1 MFSIDFWIEVYESRP
16 PCKCWQ
22 EQLPVRLY
30 LSYLGCFSICA
41 QGTLFTPIIQL
52 RTTIPSITSF
62 LLKKNI
68 FNIAILFNWFEKK
81 TNHKTRYWKRNL
93 CALHSNIIKVPFHF
107 WKKGKEKKQNMF
119 KWSPVKMLAD
129 KQTDVVYA
137 LSSCWFYFLLKRHAA
152 HIYTRTLVF
161 YFYFSLS
168 FSQNLVSTCWFKQLD
183 FPD

>member
-1 MFSIDFWIEVYESRP
+1 VLQHMCSRDFIYAYNSVAYDYSVNHVVSSKKKTYSILQSYSIDSR
-16 PCKCWQ
+16 
-22 EQLPVRLY
+22 
-30 LSYLGCFSICA
+30 
-41 QGTLFTPIIQL
+41 
-52 RTTIPSITSF
+52 
-62 LLKKNI
+62 
-68 FNIAILFNWFEKK
+68 KK
-81 TNHKTRYWKRNL
+81 TNHKTKYWKRNL
-93 CALHSNIIKVPFHF
+93 CALHSNIIKVLFIF
-107 WKKGKEKKQNMF
+107 EKREKKKNMF

-161 YFYFSLS
+161 FFYLSLS